1 MQSALKIGDQ
11 VGSLDPEDNSDD
23 RGIVEAVSP
32 DGTCA
37 KVKWNNGNTHWAQV
51 SILSPCDE
59 ADDLDFAMLAPPT
72 RPGPCKAAATPETDS
87 TAKRLERLVEAAEN
101 IAAAA
106 EAKAIERGALPCNA
120 LSLRN
125 QVRKL
130 EISKALA
137 ADVCC
142 LDCGHETGYPGR
154 CMSCDWAAARMAG
167 FELDGGQG
175 EGA

>member
-1 MQSALKIGDQ
+1 MHDH
-11 VGSLDPEDNSDD
+11 DSD
-23 RGIVEAVSP
+23 
-32 DGTCA
+32 T
-37 KVKWNNGNTHWAQV
+37 
-51 SILSPCDE
+51 
-59 ADDLDFAMLAPPT
+59 DLDFAMLTPPT
-72 RPGPCKAAATPETDS
+72 RPGPCKAAAAPETDS
-87 TAKRLERLVEAAEN
+87 TAKRLERLVEAAEH

-142 LDCGHETGYPGR
+142 PYCGHETGYPGR
-154 CMSCDWAAARMAG
+154 CMSCDWHASQAVEVKHGSGKVKA
-167 FELDGGQG
+167 
-175 EGA
+175 

>member
-1 MQSALKIGDQ
+1 MHD
-11 VGSLDPEDNSDD
+11 SD
-23 RGIVEAVSP
+23 
-32 DGTCA
+32 T
-37 KVKWNNGNTHWAQV
+37 
-51 SILSPCDE
+51 
-59 ADDLDFAMLAPPT
+59 DDLDFAMLTPPT
-72 RPGPCKAAATPETDS
+72 RPGPCKAATAPEVDPVE
-87 TAKRLERLVEAAEN
+87 KRLERLVEAAEH

-106 EAKAIERGALPCNA
+106 EAKAIERGALLRNA

-142 LDCGHETGYPGR
+142 PDCGHETGYPGR